1 MVIADGRVWLGD
13 GTPAGEMLACLKQYG
28 ELSTAQLIAGAW
40 VTAADGRRLINR
52 LRRSGKITGPPTWA
66 PFSFSAL
73 WTLVDTS
80 N

>member
-1 MVIADGRVWLGD
+1 MLQIDDRVWLGD

-40 VTAADGRRLINR
+40 VTASQGRRLINN
-52 LRRSGKITGPPTWA
+52 LRRRGRITGPPQWA
-66 PFSFSAL
+66 PFSFSDL

-80 N
+80 S